1 MNGQLNSLYLAVR
14 LAESVGV
21 SNWCPDSLELG
32 VGTGHSYSVSS
43 HVRRNLLSSLQSS
56 QVFLRWLANRDV
68 LFLFASGSSFKSY
81 NGRVEAWCAA
91 VYGFSAIKL

>member
-14 LAESVGV
+14 LSESVGI
-21 SNWCPDSLELG
+21 SNWCPDGLELSADNG
-32 VGTGHSYSVSS
+32 RSHSVSS

-81 NGRVEAWCAA
+81 NGRVEA
-91 VYGFSAIKL
+91 